1 MFISQVL
8 HSEITFVTSEM
19 LFPVRD
25 WETEQNRGKKAF
37 LKISFYKKEQDDFTQ
52 LTGFGS
58 VKL

>member
-8 HSEITFVTSEM
+8 HSELTFVTSEM
-19 LFPVRD
+19 LFPGRD

-37 LKISFYKKEQDDFTQ
+37 KKISFYKKEQDDFTQ